1 MKKTTTKLTKLMV
14 RRETIQTLT
23 TRELVKAG
31 GAGNCAAD
39 TRQASGCIIPPNQVV
54 VGGLEAE

>member
-31 GAGNCAAD
+31 GAGNCGYD
-39 TRQASGCIIPPNQVV
+39 TRQASGCIVPPLQIV
-54 VGGLEAE
+54 VGGGEGN

>member
-31 GAGNCAAD
+31 GAGNCGYD
-39 TRQASGCIIPPNQVV
+39 TRQASTCIVPPAQVIV
-54 VGGLEAE
+54 VSPDGK

>member
-1 MKKTTTKLTKLMV
+1 MKKTTTKLMV
-14 RRETIQTLT
+14 RRETIQALT

-39 TRQASGCIIPPNQVV
+39 TRQASGCIVPPVQLLPGDVE
-54 VGGLEAE
+54 G